1 MNFVILY
8 SFFHG
13 SFMIKIL
20 IQAPHTLRLA
30 VLGSVSLL
38 LNLCSELFC
47 IVLRITKSVTIT
59 QCVAVLAGLVARV
72 VLALA
77 TVLASRTTIG
87 VIQGYS
93 LNSSIGVIIRLTQRI
108 AIGFLHGVI

>member
-1 MNFVILY
+1 MNLVILY
-8 SFFHG
+8 SLFHG
-13 SFMIKIL
+13 SFLIKIL

-30 VLGSVSLL
+30 VLGSVSLK

-87 VIQGYS
+87 VVQGYS
-93 LNSSIGVIIRLTQRI
+93 FNSSIGVIICLTQRF